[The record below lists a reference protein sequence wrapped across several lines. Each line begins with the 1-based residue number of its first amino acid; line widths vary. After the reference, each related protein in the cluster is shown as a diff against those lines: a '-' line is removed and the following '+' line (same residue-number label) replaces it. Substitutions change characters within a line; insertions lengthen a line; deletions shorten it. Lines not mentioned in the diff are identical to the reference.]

1 MLIVITTL
9 TLTLAKAMGVYMI
22 AAGISGFIA
31 PERWRVILDQLRADA
46 ALTYIAGA
54 FVFALG
60 VAIVIAHNIWTDPL
74 SVVVSLFGW
83 AALIE
88 GIVLIVM
95 PKPLLDFSGSLLR
108 PGSTKIFAAASLILG
123 AVLLIAGLFGRA
135 G

>member
-1 MLIVITTL
+1 MLIVIATL

-22 AAGISGFIA
+22 AAGVSGFIA
-31 PERWRVILDQLRADA
+31 PERWRLILDQLRADA
-46 ALTYIAGA
+46 ALTYISGA

-83 AALIE
+83 LALIE

-108 PGSTKIFAAASLILG
+108 PGSTKIFAAFSLILG
-123 AVLLIAGLFGRA
+123 AVLLLAGLFGRA

>member
-22 AAGISGFIA
+22 AAGLSGFIA
-31 PERWRVILDQLRADA
+31 PDRWRLILDEFRASA
-46 ALTYIAGA
+46 ALTYISGA

-60 VAIVIAHNIWTDPL
+60 VAIVMAHNIWTDPL
-74 SVVVSLFGW
+74 SIVVSLVGW
-83 AALIE
+83 VALIE

-108 PGSTKIFAAASLILG
+108 PGSTKFFAAFSLILG
-123 AVLLIAGLFGRA
+123 AVLLLAGLFGRA